1 MNCKQCEKL
10 KKRIEQLETMLNL
23 KQEELE
29 LSEQINGDLG
39 DRINQLNLEL
49 NGHFFGTE
57 KELKKRLKTACL
69 NTIVKQ

>member
-10 KKRIEQLETMLNL
+10 QKRIEQLEAMLNL

-39 DRINQLNLEL
+39 DKINQLNLEL
-49 NGHFFGTE
+49 NSHFFGTE
-57 KELKKRLKTACL
+57 KELKKD
-69 NTIVKQ
+69 